1 MFIRRCGGMVDT
13 RDLKSLVGN
22 NVPVRVRS
30 PAPKDGG
37 PAREPPSFG
46 IGDRLTRP
54 SPGDGGVSRLVPGGD
69 SSPALSLFERSNAR
83 EPPSFGVG
91 DRLTR
96 PSPGDGGASRLVPGG
111 DSSPVISLN

>member
-1 MFIRRCGGMVDT
+1 MVDT

-30 PAPKDGG
+30 PAPKSAAPLAGAAD
-37 PAREPPSFG
+37 FG

-54 SPGDGGVSRLVPGGD
+54 SPGDGGASRLVPGGD